1 MQIKWAPAVF
11 AIGLASVA
19 AIPRSQANETT
30 LERMPAALETQFAL
44 SAVPPALRERASVYL
59 LDPAKGYSLS
69 KQGTSSLTC
78 IVQRTAWEYS
88 DFRNDIYWPVCYD
101 AAGTKMHLKVIM
113 DAAALR
119 AQGMGPE
126 ALKAEISKRYRE
138 RTYKIPEKSGLSYM
152 VGPVMRAAGPPDMK
166 VRTMA
171 MPHLMFYAPFVT
183 NEEIGATPDF
193 TNFSSLKY
201 PFIDQHGIPEQS
213 YVIQLIGEAETN
225 KILAD
230 EAPLIDALCA
240 YRDVLCLA
248 HEGH

>member
-1 MQIKWAPAVF
+1 MQIKWAPALF
-11 AIGLASVA
+11 AIALASVA
-19 AIPRSQANETT
+19 AMPRSQANETT

-59 LDPAKGYSLS
+59 LDPTKGYYLS

-101 AAGTKMHLKVIM
+101 AGGAKTYLKVIM
-113 DAAALR
+113 DSAALR
-119 AQGMGPE
+119 AQGLGPE
-126 ALKAEISKRYRE
+126 ALKAEISKRYRD
-138 RTYKIPEKSGLSYM
+138 RTYKTPEKFGLSYM
-152 VGPVMRAAGPPDMK
+152 TGPVMRAVAPPDMT
-166 VRTMA
+166 VRTMP

-183 NEEIGATPDF
+183 NEEIGAVPDF
-193 TNFSSLKY
+193 KVFSSLKH

-225 KILAD
+225 QILTD
-230 EAPLIDALCA
+230 ERPLIEALCA

-248 HEGH
+248 HPKH